1 MLEHVAVIMP
11 ALNEA
16 DAIGATLQEIFAV
29 SKRPGRTYRA
39 GHRRRRDRVA
49 CATSSSVDIRQLIVV
64 DNGSSDSTARVARDL
79 GVEVVREP
87 RRGYGS
93 ACLAG
98 IAALRREITTV
109 VFLDAD
115 GSDDPRDMAR
125 LLGPIARG
133 EAEMVL
139 ASRVTGRREPGA
151 LSRQQQ
157 LGNAVATRL
166 MQMIAGMRYTD
177 LGPFRAIRRLALE
190 RLEMRDTDYGWT
202 IEMQIKAKREGLRV
216 LEIPANYRRR
226 RGGKSKVSGTLS
238 GAVLAGGKIL
248 WTIARHAAQSSVV
261 RHSDR

>member
-16 DAIGATLQEIFAV
+16 DAIGVTLAEIFAV
-29 SKRPGRTYRA
+29 TKRTGGTNADFARA
-39 GHRRRRDRVA
+39 TDYGGP
-49 CATSSSVDIRQLIVV
+49 TDIRQLIVV
-64 DNGSSDSTARVARDL
+64 DNGSSDQTAQVARDL

-98 IAALRREITTV
+98 IAALRPEITTI

-125 LLGPIARG
+125 LLAAIARG
-133 EAEMVL
+133 DAEMVL
-139 ASRVTGRREPGA
+139 ASRVTGQREPGA

-157 LGNAVATRL
+157 FGNAVATSL
-166 MQMIAGMRYTD
+166 MRMIAGMRYTD
-177 LGPFRAIRRLALE
+177 LGPFRAIRRPALE
-190 RLEMRDTDYGWT
+190 RLQMRDTNYGWT

-216 LEIPANYRRR
+216 LEIPANYR
-226 RGGKSKVSGTLS
+226 
-238 GAVLAGGKIL
+238 
-248 WTIARHAAQSSVV
+248 
-261 RHSDR
+261 